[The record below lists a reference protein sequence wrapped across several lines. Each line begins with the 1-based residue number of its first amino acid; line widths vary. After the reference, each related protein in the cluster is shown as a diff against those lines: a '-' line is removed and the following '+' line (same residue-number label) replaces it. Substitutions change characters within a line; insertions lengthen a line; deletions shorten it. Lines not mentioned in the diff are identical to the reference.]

1 MFSRLTVEPRA
12 KSTQIGDSHVSVFGS
27 VETFT
32 QRQHLH
38 KASARAQNQGQ
49 LLSISYDHQWSAWVY
64 LALPCCGAT
73 KYLASSEEK

>member
-27 VETFT
+27 VGIST

-38 KASARAQNQGQ
+38 KASARAWNEGQ
-49 LLSISYDHQWSAWVY
+49 LLSISCDHH
-64 LALPCCGAT
+64 
-73 KYLASSEEK
+73 